1 MNASLIEHIVQARGI
16 ESQYIDAS
24 GQEQVVSSE
33 VIKQIL
39 TAMGYPVNDQ
49 DALIGAVE
57 QETETA
63 WFTIVEPASIVRQGQ
78 ENVLHFKL
86 PIDFANDE
94 LDLTISKDNQIC
106 NKIKFVPIDQELL
119 GHFELR
125 DMEVQHYALPV
136 ELDLPIGYYQLEL
149 FESGI
154 AEPLGS
160 GILIITP
167 ESCYK
172 NPTLE
177 STSSLEPS
185 TSSEQGTDSAVNH
198 SFMLATTTSDAI
210 TNINKDLYCTD
221 VSIGQSSNELEP
233 ALDLAP
239 MDPIKLYKQ
248 AYQPI
253 IDVFRSR
260 MTNSAVNIGDAM
272 ALLKLLWVP
281 KGMTVKEGAY
291 VYYPFDDLLA
301 ILALESQLNQTVVV
315 RNEST
320 DMPEDIADYLQ
331 HIGMQVVSS

>member
-16 ESQYIDAS
+16 ESQYLDAS
-24 GQEQVVSSE
+24 GQEKIVSPE

-49 DALIGAVE
+49 DALIGVVE
-57 QETETA
+57 QETETS

-78 ENVLHFKL
+78 DNVLHFKL

-106 NKIKFVPIDQELL
+106 KKIKFVPIDQELL
-119 GHFELR
+119 GHFEVR
-125 DMEVQHYALPV
+125 DMEIQHYALPV

-149 FESGI
+149 FEPGI

-160 GILIITP
+160 GTLIITP

-172 NPTLE
+172 HSVLE
-177 STSSLEPS
+177 SITCLE
-185 TSSEQGTDSAVNH
+185 QNTDTAVNH
-198 SFMLATTTSDAI
+198 SFMLATTKSNAVA
-210 TNINKDLYCTD
+210 NINKDLYCTD
-221 VSIGQSSNELEP
+221 VRIGQSSNELES
-233 ALDLAP
+233 ALDLVP
-239 MDPIKLYKQ
+239 MDPIKLYQQ

-253 IDVFRSR
+253 IDAFRSR
-260 MTNSAVNIGDAM
+260 MSNGAVNIGDIM
-272 ALLKLLWVP
+272 ALLKLLWIP
-281 KGMTVKEGAY
+281 KGKAVNEGAY

-301 ILALESQLNQTVVV
+301 ILTLESQLNQTVVV

-320 DMPEDIADYLQ
+320 DMPQDIAEYLQ
-331 HIGMQVVSS
+331 FIGMHVVNP